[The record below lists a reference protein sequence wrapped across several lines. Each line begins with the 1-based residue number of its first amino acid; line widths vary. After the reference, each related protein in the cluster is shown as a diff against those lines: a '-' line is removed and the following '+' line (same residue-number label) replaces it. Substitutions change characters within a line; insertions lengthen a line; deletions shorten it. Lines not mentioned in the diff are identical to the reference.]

1 MYMKYNY
8 FIIILLLA
16 FEVNAESLAARCQGC
31 HGLDGIAR
39 NASTPHLKGQNIAY
53 LRQQLLDYR
62 ARKRRHALMSAMA
75 ASLTEQQIDKLAKFY
90 GQPHTQG
97 AQQADYSADK

>member
-1 MYMKYNY
+1 M
-8 FIIILLLA
+8 ILLLA
-16 FEVNAESLAARCQGC
+16 FEVSAEPLAARCQSC

-39 NASTPHLKGQNIAY
+39 NANTPHLKDQHIAY

-62 ARKRRHALMSAMA
+62 TRKRRHALMSAIA

-90 GQPHTQG
+90 GQPHSQG
-97 AQQADYSADK
+97 AHTNSLK

>member
-1 MYMKYNY
+1 MYMKYSY
-8 FIIILLLA
+8 FILILLLA
-16 FEVNAESLAARCQGC
+16 FEVNAEPLAARCQSC

-39 NASTPHLKGQNIAY
+39 SADTPHLKGQHVAY

-62 ARKRRHALMSAMA
+62 ARKRRHALMSAIA
-75 ASLTEQQIDKLAKFY
+75 ASLTEQQIDKLARFY
-90 GQPHTQG
+90 GQPYADG